1 MHASRVRK
9 SMHSRGQSV
18 EDPLP
23 EAREVA
29 RDEAFRGA
37 GPPRR
42 AGPRRQ
48 SAAQRLTELTP
59 NSARGPLRLI
69 FWGQCCGPTHGPQ
82 TNWWSDGN
90 GGTNDEDT
98 DDEGTH
104 TRSAKTISQE
114 DAETTE
120 MGVVDATAARSY
132 NPSKLSDTTRYAPKC
147 QSALRVALGAML
159 VMSVANCSG
168 LTQSLSKCGEFVRE
182 NKMGSQSFPSAR
194 RLGITL
200 FGNAPNSE
208 APSYQKFAESIPDEL
223 ETVISFGDEV
233 KGDSERWNLRIQ
245 DYLPT
250 FRGAQSLVPHADK
263 FMWVR
268 AIRDWCRRG
277 YSQLRLVF
285 ATEACYVT
293 FSVMAVDSRGKPVH
307 KMGVFAWTE
316 MLIPAWTVY
325 LLTPLLAGLLA
336 FGAVAD
342 PETGELYELRIFHG
356 VVGVAKERSILV
368 LTWTIM
374 AGTVAA
380 AVAAC
385 KAIIENYVARNS
397 RGPPANEGVEATPP
411 LSHDDQLG
419 RRELAAKA
427 EKNDELFIKMHGRE
441 LFEVKREVMAKHGHA
456 AWLSVRHFIEA
467 NGIEAWREEKKRFA
481 ELGYERWRIGRR
493 SGYVEALHERVGKG
507 DVGAAIKLAQMY
519 GDGRTRQ
526 PLTALAASADADV
539 SSKAQAALEALRRA
553 ARIRERI
560 RVAQRCVVLA
570 ARAAS
575 DPDDKYVQMAHD
587 VGLRT
592 ALAAM
597 VKECDEEEKGVARA
611 ELEAL
616 RAPQRRAQRRAYVQQ
631 TEAKSSITLGEFMAR
646 PDAPWAECRALNDPF
661 ARALASGFD
670 EAAAWWAVAPN
681 TEEEA
686 VEFWGA
692 QPSLHGQVSPAS
704 CLWYYRGVTTA
715 GIYPQVGP
723 DLFFS
728 DFGLWQHV
736 VKSRRSNYY

>member
-1 MHASRVRK
+1 MRRRLGAA
-9 SMHSRGQSV
+9 GQRC
-18 EDPLP
+18 E
-23 EAREVA
+23 
-29 RDEAFRGA
+29 
-37 GPPRR
+37 
-42 AGPRRQ
+42 
-48 SAAQRLTELTP
+48 
-59 NSARGPLRLI
+59 
-69 FWGQCCGPTHGPQ
+69 PTHGPY
-82 TNWWSDGN
+82 TNWWSDDSKR
-90 GGTNDEDT
+90 TNDEDT

-120 MGVVDATAARSY
+120 MGVVDAAAAKSY

-182 NKMGSQSFPSAR
+182 NKMGMQSFPSAR
-194 RLGITL
+194 RLGLTL

-233 KGDSERWNLRIQ
+233 KGNSERWNLRIQ

-285 ATEACYVT
+285 ATAACNVT

-307 KMGVFAWTE
+307 KMGVFAWME

-325 LLTPLLAGLLA
+325 LLTPLLAGLWA

-397 RGPPANEGVEATPP
+397 RGPPVDEGVEATPP
-411 LSHDDQLG
+411 LSHDEQLG

-427 EKNDELFIKMHGRE
+427 EKNDELFIEMHGKE
-441 LFEVKREVMAKHGHA
+441 LFEVKKEVMAKHGYA
-456 AWLSVRHFIEA
+456 AWLSVRHYIDE

-481 ELGYERWRIGRR
+481 ELGFERWRSWRR
-493 SGYVEALHERVGKG
+493 SGYVEALLERAGKG
-507 DVGAAIKLAQMY
+507 DVGAAIKLAHMH
-519 GDGRTRQ
+519 GDGCTRD
-526 PLTALAASADADV
+526 PLKAIAASADAAA

-553 ARIRERI
+553 DRIQEARRCEVLAARAASDPGDKYVQMAHVAGS
-560 RVAQRCVVLA
+560 RTALAAMAKEGDEEEKGVAQAALEALRRATRIQQARRCVVLA
-570 ARAAS
+570 ARAAR

-587 VGLRT
+587 VGLRA
-592 ALAAM
+592 ALAAL
-597 VKECDEEEKGVARA
+597 VVGTDEEDARAARA

-616 RAPQRRAQRRAYVQQ
+616 RRAD
-631 TEAKSSITLGEFMAR
+631 
-646 PDAPWAECRALNDPF
+646 PDALSR
-661 ARALASGFD
+661 
-670 EAAAWWAVAPN
+670 WAVAPN
-681 TEEEA
+681 TEEKA

-692 QPSLHGQVSPAS
+692 QPSLHGQDSPAS
-704 CLWYYRGVTTA
+704 YLWFYHGVTTA
-715 GIYPQVGP
+715 GNAPGYVPGYVRGAP
-723 DLFFS
+723 NTEEEAVEL
-728 DFGLWQHV
+728 
-736 VKSRRSNYY
+736 